1 MRRLPYALIVG
12 IALAIVL
19 TTTGPTSAE
28 EQPAQFGGGYLSG
41 FVYGYSM
48 YDELIP
54 INWATIT
61 ASNDL
66 YTFTTYSYADG
77 GYGFYL
83 PTGTFNVTV
92 DEPGFIP
99 QSRSITISDGS
110 STSGFNFFL
119 ERSNVPI
126 PEFPTQFI
134 SLLMIAAIA
143 GALVAKRLIKR
154 KRQS

>member
-1 MRRLPYALIVG
+1 MRPLPYALIAG
-12 IALAIVL
+12 IVL
-19 TTTGPTSAE
+19 AMVLATMGTASAG
-28 EQPAQFGGGYLSG
+28 EQPAQFGGGFVSG

-83 PTGTFNVTV
+83 PTGTFNMTV

-126 PEFPTQFI
+126 PEFPTHFI
-134 SLLMIAAIA
+134 SLLMIVAMA
-143 GALVAKRLIKR
+143 GALVVKRSIRR